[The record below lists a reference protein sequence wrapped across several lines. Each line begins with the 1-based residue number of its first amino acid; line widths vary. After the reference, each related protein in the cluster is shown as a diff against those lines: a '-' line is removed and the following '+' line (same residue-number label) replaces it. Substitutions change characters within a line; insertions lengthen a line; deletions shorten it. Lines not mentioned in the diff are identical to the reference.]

1 MKNLLIVLA
10 LALTLVS
17 CVPPATP
24 QTRIGSN
31 HAAFSKLSL
40 EQQQLV
46 RQGQIATGMST
57 DAVYL
62 AWGRPARVFSGSK
75 DGRNRERWDYAANR
89 PTYVQ
94 PMTSPYYYGPYGS
107 RRNYRYH
114 DPLMMPEVAYIPYR
128 EASVWFMNGKVES
141 WERER

>member
-1 MKNLLIVLA
+1 MKNVLVVLSLA
-10 LALTLVS
+10 LALVS

-31 HAAFSKLSL
+31 HAVFSKLSH

-46 RQGQIATGMST
+46 RQGKIATGMSA

-62 AWGRPARVFSGSK
+62 AWGRPARIFNGSK
-75 DGRNRERWDYAANR
+75 DGKTRERWDYASNR

-94 PMTSPYYYGPYGS
+94 TMSSPYYHGPYGS
-107 RRNYRYH
+107 RRYYRYH
-114 DPLMMPEVAYIPYR
+114 DPMMMPEVAYIPYR
-128 EASVWFMNGKVES
+128 EASVWFLNGKVES